1 MDIKLKCKICGQEF
15 TNYCS
20 VTTHTKRK
28 HNVDS
33 KTYYDTYFKL
43 DSEGFCKNCG
53 IAAQYRD
60 LQNGYREFCSRKCFW
75 QLTAK
80 LESTKEKRK
89 ATCLDKF
96 GTEFYMASTDFKQKA
111 EQTNLSICGCKNAGG
126 SAQSVVKIK
135 ATKLANHGSE
145 NYNNIEQMNATKL
158 AKYDNEWYS
167 NREQALQTLASK
179 YNVNEPITTPYALSQ
194 IHEKSMQT
202 IAEKHNYPYKIT
214 SPFCI
219 PAISK
224 KALGHA
230 SNMTKPE
237 KKLNEFLTNRKFNFQ
252 YGYECNC
259 KNFDFAIFDKSNNLQ
274 ILIEI
279 DGLYYHGLTEDSNG
293 KHVRGDTDH
302 ERFSK
307 VPEGV
312 KFIVCDETRL
322 EDCFS
327 EILKVYDIDYNEWI
341 QTILRNMPTE
351 FPYPEYDD
359 KRLSSDWKHLQQW
372 DWNPHSRV
380 GISIVN
386 NFHKHI
392 WQSKVGN
399 NLSPVECWQNRDLL
413 LRAIKNRV
421 IYSSTLSSHSIAA
434 GFNICKIAPKVSV
447 FNPMLAKHI
456 VKTYLQEYDN
466 VFDPF
471 SGFSG
476 RMLGVCACGKSYIGQ
491 DINETHVKE
500 SNEIIKKFDLN
511 ATVIQ
516 QDVFN
521 STGEYDCLFTCSP
534 YNLKEVWNDTETN
547 LSCDEWIDA
556 CLTRF
561 KCKRYVFVVDKTEKY
576 KDYIVEE
583 ISNKSHFSNTKEYV
597 IVL

>member
-15 TNYCS
+15 TNYSS

-43 DSEGFCKNCG
+43 DNEGFCKNCG
-53 IAAQYRD
+53 KPVEYRD
-60 LQNGYREFCSRKCFW
+60 LQHGYREFCSRKCFW
-75 QLTAK
+75 QYTTK
-80 LESTKEKRK
+80 LQSTKDKRK

-96 GTEFYMASTDFKQKA
+96 GTESYMASTDFKRKA
-111 EQTNLSICGCKNAGG
+111 EQTNLSTCGCKNAGG
-126 SAQSVVKIK
+126 SAESVAKIK

-167 NREQALQTLASK
+167 NREQALQTLATK
-179 YNVNEPITTPYALSQ
+179 YNVNEPLV
-194 IHEKSMQT
+194 
-202 IAEKHNYPYKIT
+202 

-219 PAISK
+219 SEISK

-252 YGYECNC
+252 YGYECNG
-259 KNFDFAIFDKSNNLQ
+259 KNFDFAIFNNENKLQ

-312 KFIVCDETRL
+312 KFIVCDETRI
-322 EDCFS
+322 EDCFA

-341 QTILRNMPTE
+341 QTILHNMPTE

-359 KRLSSDWKHLQQW
+359 KRLTSDWKHLQQW

-392 WQSKVGN
+392 WQSRVGN
-399 NLSPVECWQNRDLL
+399 NLSPVECWQNKELL
-413 LRAIKNRV
+413 MQAIKNRV
-421 IYSSTLSSHSIAA
+421 IYSSTLSSQAIAA

-456 VKTYLQEYDN
+456 VKTYLTDYETI
-466 VFDPF
+466 FDPF

-476 RMLGVCACGKSYIGQ
+476 RMLGTCACGKKYIGQ
-491 DINETHVKE
+491 DINEIHVKE
-500 SNEIIKKFDLN
+500 SNEIIDKLKLN
-511 ATVIQ
+511 AVILQ
-516 QDVFN
+516 KDIFD
-521 STGEYDCLFTCSP
+521 STGVYECLFTCSP
-534 YNLKEVWNDTETN
+534 YCLKEIWNENETN
-547 LSCDEWIDA
+547 LSCDEWIDE

-576 KDYIVEE
+576 KDKIVEE
-583 ISNKSHFSNTKEYV
+583 ISNKSHFSNSKEYV
-597 IVL
+597 IVI

>member
-1 MDIKLKCKICGQEF
+1 M
-15 TNYCS
+15 
-20 VTTHTKRK
+20 
-28 HNVDS
+28 
-33 KTYYDTYFKL
+33 
-43 DSEGFCKNCG
+43 
-53 IAAQYRD
+53 
-60 LQNGYREFCSRKCFW
+60 
-75 QLTAK
+75 
-80 LESTKEKRK
+80 
-89 ATCLDKF
+89 
-96 GTEFYMASTDFKQKA
+96 
-111 EQTNLSICGCKNAGG
+111 
-126 SAQSVVKIK
+126 
-135 ATKLANHGSE
+135 
-145 NYNNIEQMNATKL
+145 
-158 AKYDNEWYS
+158 
-167 NREQALQTLASK
+167 
-179 YNVNEPITTPYALSQ
+179 
-194 IHEKSMQT
+194 
-202 IAEKHNYPYKIT
+202 IT
-214 SPFCI
+214 S
-219 PAISK
+219 
-224 KALGHA
+224 
-230 SNMTKPE
+230 
-237 KKLNEFLTNRKFNFQ
+237 LT
-252 YGYECNC
+252 
-259 KNFDFAIFDKSNNLQ
+259 
-274 ILIEI
+274 
-279 DGLYYHGLTEDSNG
+279 
-293 KHVRGDTDH
+293 
-302 ERFSK
+302 
-307 VPEGV
+307 
-312 KFIVCDETRL
+312 
-322 EDCFS
+322 
-327 EILKVYDIDYNEWI
+327 
-341 QTILRNMPTE
+341 
-351 FPYPEYDD
+351 
-359 KRLSSDWKHLQQW
+359 DWKHLQQW

-399 NLSPVECWQNRDLL
+399 NLSPVECWKNRDLL
-413 LRAIKNRV
+413 LRSIKNRV

-456 VKTYLQEYDN
+456 VKSYLQEYDN

-476 RMLGVCACGKSYIGQ
+476 RMLGACSCGKSYIGQ

>member
-15 TNYCS
+15 MNYCS

-28 HNVDS
+28 HNIDS
-33 KTYYDTYFKL
+33 KTYYETYFKTNN
-43 DSEGFCKNCG
+43 EGFCKNCG
-53 IAAQYRD
+53 KPVEYRD
-60 LQNGYREFCSRKCFW
+60 LQHGYREFCSRKCFW
-75 QLTAK
+75 QYTTKLQSAK
-80 LESTKEKRK
+80 DKRK

-96 GTEFYMASTDFKQKA
+96 GTESYMASADFKQKA
-111 EQTNLSICGCKNAGG
+111 EQTNLSTCGCKNAGG
-126 SAQSVVKIK
+126 SAESVAKIK

-145 NYNNIEQMNATKL
+145 NYNNIEQMKATKL
-158 AKYDNEWYS
+158 VKYDNEWYS
-167 NREQALQTLASK
+167 NREQALQTLATK
-179 YNVNEPITTPYALSQ
+179 YNVNEITTPYAIKE
-194 IHEKSMQT
+194 IHEKSLNT
-202 IAEKHNYPYKIT
+202 IATKHNYPYIIT

-219 PAISK
+219 PEISK
-224 KALGHA
+224 KALGHT
-230 SNMTKPE
+230 SKMTKPE

-252 YGYECNC
+252 YGYVCNG
-259 KNFDFAIFDKSNNLQ
+259 KNFDFAIFNNKNKLQ

-312 KFIVCDETRL
+312 KFIVCDENKL
-322 EDCFS
+322 EKCFT
-327 EILKVYDIDYNEWI
+327 EILKVYDVDYSEWLN
-341 QTILRNMPTE
+341 TILQNMPTE

-359 KRLSSDWKHLQQW
+359 KRLMTDWNHLQHW

-386 NFHKHI
+386 NYHKHI
-392 WQSKVGN
+392 WQSRVGN
-399 NLSPVECWQNRDLL
+399 NLSPVECWQNKELL
-413 LRAIKNRV
+413 MQAIKNRV
-421 IYSSTLSSHSIAA
+421 IYSSTLSSQAIAA

-456 VKTYLQEYDN
+456 VKSYLSDYET

-476 RMLGVCACGKSYIGQ
+476 RMLGTCACDKKYIGQ
-491 DINETHVKE
+491 DINEIHVKE
-500 SNEIIKKFDLN
+500 SNEIIDKLKLN
-511 ATVIQ
+511 AVILQ
-516 QDVFN
+516 KDIFE

-534 YNLKEVWNDTETN
+534 YCLKEIWNEHETN
-547 LSCDEWIDA
+547 KSCDEWIDE
-556 CLTRF
+556 CLKRF

-576 KDYIVEE
+576 KDKIVEE
-583 ISNKSHFSNTKEYV
+583 ISNKSHFSNAKEYIVV
-597 IVL
+597 I

>member
-15 TNYCS
+15 ANYCS

-43 DSEGFCKNCG
+43 DNEGFCKNCG
-53 IAAQYRD
+53 KSVEYRD
-60 LQNGYREFCSRKCFW
+60 LQHGYREFCSRKCFW
-75 QLTAK
+75 QYTTK
-80 LESTKEKRK
+80 LQSTKDKRK

-96 GTEFYMASTDFKQKA
+96 GTESYMASVDFKQKA
-111 EQTNLSICGCKNAGG
+111 EQTNLFVYDCKNAGG
-126 SAQSVVKIK
+126 SAESVAKIK

-145 NYNNIEQMNATKL
+145 NYNNIEQMKATKL
-158 AKYDNEWYS
+158 VKYDNEWYS
-167 NREQALQTLASK
+167 NREQALQTLAIK
-179 YNVNEPITTPYALSQ
+179 YNIDTITSPFGISAV
-194 IHEKSMQT
+194 HDKSMRT
-202 IAEKHNYPYKIT
+202 LAEKYDMPTIT

-219 PAISK
+219 PEISK
-224 KALGHA
+224 KALGHT

-252 YGYECNC
+252 YGYECNG
-259 KNFDFAIFDKSNNLQ
+259 KNFDFAIFDVNNNLQ

-279 DGLYYHGLTEDSNG
+279 DGLYYHGLIEDSNG
-293 KHVRGDTDH
+293 KHVRGETDC

-312 KFIVCDETRL
+312 KFIVCDENKL
-322 EDCFS
+322 EECFA
-327 EILKVYDIDYNEWI
+327 EILKVYDIDYNEWLN
-341 QTILRNMPTE
+341 TILLNMPAE
-351 FPYPEYDD
+351 FPYPVYKD
-359 KRLSSDWKHLQQW
+359 KRLLTDWNHLQHW

-386 NFHKHI
+386 NYHKHI
-392 WQSKVGN
+392 WQSRVGN
-399 NLSPVECWQNRDLL
+399 NLSPVECWQNKELL
-413 LRAIKNRV
+413 MRAIKNRV
-421 IYSSTLSSHSIAA
+421 IYSSTLSSQAIAA

-456 VKTYLQEYDN
+456 VKSYLSTYKT

-476 RMLGVCACGKSYIGQ
+476 RMLGVCACGKKYIGQ
-491 DINETHVKE
+491 DINEIHVKE
-500 SNEIIKKFDLN
+500 SNEIIDKLKLN
-511 ATVIQ
+511 AMILQ
-516 QDVFN
+516 KDIFE

-534 YNLKEVWNDTETN
+534 YNLKETWNELETN
-547 LSCDEWIDA
+547 KSCDEWIDE

-576 KDYIVEE
+576 KDKIVEE
-583 ISNKSHFSNTKEYV
+583 ISNKSHFSNAKEYILV
-597 IVL
+597 I

>member
-1 MDIKLKCKICGQEF
+1 MDNKLKCKICGQEF

-252 YGYECNC
+252 YGYECNG
-259 KNFDFAIFDKSNNLQ
+259 KNFDFAIFDESNNLQ

-500 SNEIIKKFDLN
+500 SNEIIKKFDLK

-534 YNLKEVWNDTETN
+534 YNMKEVWNDIETN

>member
-28 HNVDS
+28 HNIDS
-33 KTYYDTYFKL
+33 KTYYATYFKTNN
-43 DSEGFCKNCG
+43 EGFCKNCG
-53 IAAQYRD
+53 KPVEYRD
-60 LQNGYREFCSRKCFW
+60 LQHGYREFCSRKCFW
-75 QLTAK
+75 QYTTK
-80 LESTKEKRK
+80 LQSTKDKRK

-96 GTEFYMASTDFKQKA
+96 GTESYMASADFKQKA
-111 EQTNLSICGCKNAGG
+111 EQTNLSTCGCKNAGG
-126 SAQSVVKIK
+126 SAESVAKIK

-145 NYNNIEQMNATKL
+145 NYNNIKQMRATKL
-158 AKYDNEWYS
+158 VKYDNEWYS
-167 NREQALQTLASK
+167 NRKQALQTLAAK
-179 YNVNEPITTPYALSQ
+179 YNVNEITT
-194 IHEKSMQT
+194 
-202 IAEKHNYPYKIT
+202 
-214 SPFCI
+214 PFCI
-219 PAISK
+219 PEISK
-224 KALGHA
+224 KALGHT

-252 YGYECNC
+252 YGYVCNG
-259 KNFDFAIFDKSNNLQ
+259 KNFDFAIFNNKNKLQ

-312 KFIVCDETRL
+312 KFIVCDENKL
-322 EDCFS
+322 EKCFT
-327 EILKVYDIDYNEWI
+327 EILKVYDVDYSEWLN
-341 QTILRNMPTE
+341 TILQNMPTE

-359 KRLSSDWKHLQQW
+359 KRLMTDWNHLQHW

-386 NFHKHI
+386 NYHKHI
-392 WQSKVGN
+392 WQSRVGN
-399 NLSPVECWQNRDLL
+399 NLSPVECWQNKELL
-413 LRAIKNRV
+413 MQAIKNRV
-421 IYSSTLSSHSIAA
+421 IYSSTLSSQAIAA

-456 VKTYLQEYDN
+456 VKSYLSDYET

-476 RMLGVCACGKSYIGQ
+476 RMLGTCACDKKYIGQ
-491 DINETHVKE
+491 DINEIHVKE
-500 SNEIIKKFDLN
+500 SNEIIDKLKLN
-511 ATVIQ
+511 AVILQ
-516 QDVFN
+516 KDIFE

-534 YNLKEVWNDTETN
+534 YCLKEIWNEHETN
-547 LSCDEWIDA
+547 KSCDEWIDE
-556 CLTRF
+556 CLKRF

-576 KDYIVEE
+576 KDKIVEE
-583 ISNKSHFSNTKEYV
+583 ISNKSHFSNAKEYIIV
-597 IVL
+597 I

>member
-1 MDIKLKCKICGQEF
+1 MDNKLKCKICGQEF
-15 TNYCS
+15 TNYSS

-43 DSEGFCKNCG
+43 NSEGFCKNCG
-53 IAAQYRD
+53 IAVQYRD

-89 ATCLDKF
+89 QTCLAKF
-96 GTEFYMASTDFKQKA
+96 GTKSYMSSSDFKQKA
-111 EQTNLSICGCKNAGG
+111 EETNLATVGCKNAGG
-126 SAQSVVKIK
+126 SAKSIAKIK

-179 YNVNEPITTPYALSQ
+179 YNVNSPITTPYALSQ

-252 YGYECNC
+252 YGYECNG

-399 NLSPVECWQNRDLL
+399 NLSPVECWQNKDLL
-413 LRAIKNRV
+413 LRSIKNRV

-476 RMLGVCACGKSYIGQ
+476 RMLGICACGKSYIGQ

-511 ATVIQ
+511 ATIIQ

-534 YNLKEVWNDTETN
+534 YNLKEVWNDAETN
-547 LSCDEWIDA
+547 LSCDEWIDE

>member
-28 HNVDS
+28 HNIDS
-33 KTYYDTYFKL
+33 KTYYATYFKTNN
-43 DSEGFCKNCG
+43 EGFCKNCG
-53 IAAQYRD
+53 KPVEYRD
-60 LQNGYREFCSRKCFW
+60 LQHGYREFCSRKCFW
-75 QLTAK
+75 QYTTK
-80 LESTKEKRK
+80 LQSTKDKRK

-96 GTEFYMASTDFKQKA
+96 GTESYMASADFKQKA
-111 EQTNLSICGCKNAGG
+111 EQTNLSTCGCKNAGG
-126 SAQSVVKIK
+126 SAESVAKIK

-145 NYNNIEQMNATKL
+145 NYNNIKQMRATKL
-158 AKYDNEWYS
+158 VKYDNEWYS
-167 NREQALQTLASK
+167 NRKQALQTLAAK
-179 YNVNEPITTPYALSQ
+179 YNVNEITT
-194 IHEKSMQT
+194 
-202 IAEKHNYPYKIT
+202 
-214 SPFCI
+214 PFCI
-219 PAISK
+219 PEISK
-224 KALGHA
+224 KALGHT

-252 YGYECNC
+252 YGYVCNG
-259 KNFDFAIFDKSNNLQ
+259 KNFDFAIFNNKNKLQ

-312 KFIVCDETRL
+312 KFIVCDENKL
-322 EDCFS
+322 EKCFT
-327 EILKVYDIDYNEWI
+327 EILKVYDVDYSEWLN
-341 QTILRNMPTE
+341 TILQNMPTE

-359 KRLSSDWKHLQQW
+359 KRLMTDWNHLQHW

-386 NFHKHI
+386 NYHKHI
-392 WQSKVGN
+392 WQSRVGS
-399 NLSPVECWQNRDLL
+399 NLSPVECWQNKELL
-413 LRAIKNRV
+413 MQAIKNRV
-421 IYSSTLSSHSIAA
+421 IYSSTLSSQAIAA

-456 VKTYLQEYDN
+456 VKSYLSDYET

-476 RMLGVCACGKSYIGQ
+476 RMLGTCACDKKYIGQ
-491 DINETHVKE
+491 DINEIHVKE
-500 SNEIIKKFDLN
+500 SNEIIDKLKLN
-511 ATVIQ
+511 AVILQ
-516 QDVFN
+516 KDIFE

-534 YNLKEVWNDTETN
+534 YCLKEIWNEHETN
-547 LSCDEWIDA
+547 KSCDEWIDE
-556 CLTRF
+556 CLKRF

-576 KDYIVEE
+576 KDKIVEE
-583 ISNKSHFSNTKEYV
+583 ISNKSHFSNAKEYIIV
-597 IVL
+597 I

>member
-33 KTYYDTYFKL
+33 KTYYATYFKTNN
-43 DSEGFCKNCG
+43 EGFCKNCG
-53 IAAQYRD
+53 KPVEYRD
-60 LQNGYREFCSRKCFW
+60 LQYGYRKFCSRKCFW
-75 QLTAK
+75 QYTTK
-80 LESTKEKRK
+80 LQSTKDKRK

-96 GTEFYMASTDFKQKA
+96 GTESYMASADFKQKA

-126 SAQSVVKIK
+126 SAESVAKIK

-145 NYNNIEQMNATKL
+145 NYNNIKQMRATKL
-158 AKYDNEWYS
+158 VKYDNEWYS
-167 NREQALQTLASK
+167 NRKQALQTLAAK
-179 YNVNEPITTPYALSQ
+179 YNVNEITTPYA
-194 IHEKSMQT
+194 IKEIYKKSLNT
-202 IAEKHNYPYKIT
+202 IATKHNYPYTIT

-219 PAISK
+219 PEISK
-224 KALGHA
+224 KALGHT

-252 YGYECNC
+252 YGYVCNG
-259 KNFDFAIFDKSNNLQ
+259 KNFDFAIFNNKNKLQ

-312 KFIVCDETRL
+312 KFIVCDENKL
-322 EDCFS
+322 EKCFT
-327 EILKVYDIDYNEWI
+327 EILKVYDVDYSEWLN
-341 QTILRNMPTE
+341 TILQNMPTE

-359 KRLSSDWKHLQQW
+359 KRLMTDWNHLQHW

-386 NFHKHI
+386 NYHKHI
-392 WQSKVGN
+392 WQSRVGN
-399 NLSPVECWQNRDLL
+399 NLSPVECWQNKELL
-413 LRAIKNRV
+413 MQAIKNRV
-421 IYSSTLSSHSIAA
+421 IYSSTLSSQAIAA

-456 VKTYLQEYDN
+456 VKSYLSDYET

-476 RMLGVCACGKSYIGQ
+476 RMLGTCACDKKYIGQ
-491 DINETHVKE
+491 DINEIHVKE
-500 SNEIIKKFDLN
+500 SNEIIDKLKLN
-511 ATVIQ
+511 AVILQ
-516 QDVFN
+516 KDIFE

-534 YNLKEVWNDTETN
+534 YCLKEIWNEHETN
-547 LSCDEWIDA
+547 KSCDEWIDE
-556 CLTRF
+556 CLKRF

-576 KDYIVEE
+576 KDKIVEE
-583 ISNKSHFSNTKEYV
+583 ISNKSHFSNAKEYIVV
-597 IVL
+597 I

>member
-1 MDIKLKCKICGQEF
+1 MDNKLKCKICGQEF

-28 HNVDS
+28 HNIDS
-33 KTYYDTYFKL
+33 KTYYDTHFKL

-53 IAAQYRD
+53 KPVEYRD
-60 LQNGYREFCSRKCFW
+60 LQHGYREFCSRKCFW
-75 QLTAK
+75 QYTTK
-80 LESTKEKRK
+80 LQSTKDKRK

-96 GTEFYMASTDFKQKA
+96 GTESYMASADFKQKA
-111 EQTNLSICGCKNAGG
+111 EQTNLSTCGCKNAGG
-126 SAQSVVKIK
+126 SAESIAKIK

-145 NYNNIEQMNATKL
+145 NYNNIEQMRATKL
-158 AKYDNEWYS
+158 VKYNNEWYS
-167 NREQALQTLASK
+167 NREQALQTLATK
-179 YNVNEPITTPYALSQ
+179 YNVNEITTPYSIKE
-194 IHEKSMQT
+194 IHEKSLNT
-202 IAEKHNYPYKIT
+202 IATKYDYPYTIT

-219 PAISK
+219 PEISK
-224 KALGHA
+224 KALGHT

-252 YGYECNC
+252 YGYECNG
-259 KNFDFAIFDKSNNLQ
+259 KNFDFAIFNNENKLQ

-312 KFIVCDETRL
+312 KFIVCDENKL
-322 EDCFS
+322 ENCFT
-327 EILKVYDIDYNEWI
+327 EILKVYDVDYNEWLNA
-341 QTILRNMPTE
+341 ILQNMPTE
-351 FPYPEYDD
+351 FPYPVYDD
-359 KRLSSDWKHLQQW
+359 KRLLTDWNHLQQW

-386 NFHKHI
+386 NYHKHI

-399 NLSPVECWQNRDLL
+399 NLSPVECWQNKELL
-413 LRAIKNRV
+413 MQAIKNRV
-421 IYSSTLSSHSIAA
+421 IYSSTLSSQAIAA

-456 VKTYLQEYDN
+456 VKSYLSDYET

-476 RMLGVCACGKSYIGQ
+476 RMLGACACGKKYIGQ
-491 DINETHVKE
+491 DINEIHVKE
-500 SNEIIKKFDLN
+500 SNEIIDKLKLN
-511 ATVIQ
+511 AVILQ
-516 QDVFN
+516 KDIFE

-534 YNLKEVWNDTETN
+534 YCLKEIWNEHETN
-547 LSCDEWIDA
+547 KSCDEWIDE
-556 CLTRF
+556 CLQRF
-561 KCKRYVFVVDKTEKY
+561 KCKCYVFVVDKTEKY
-576 KDYIVEE
+576 KDKIVEE
-583 ISNKSHFSNTKEYV
+583 ISNKSHFSNAKEYIIV
-597 IVL
+597 I

>member
-28 HNVDS
+28 HNIDS

-43 DSEGFCKNCG
+43 DSEGFCKNCKKPVE
-53 IAAQYRD
+53 YRD
-60 LQNGYREFCSRKCFW
+60 LQHGYRAFCSRKCFW
-75 QLTAK
+75 QYTTK
-80 LESTKEKRK
+80 LQSTKDKRK

-96 GTEFYMASTDFKQKA
+96 GTESYMASADFKQKA
-111 EQTNLSICGCKNAGG
+111 EQTNLSTCGCKNAGG
-126 SAQSVVKIK
+126 SAKSVAKIK

-145 NYNNIEQMNATKL
+145 NYNNIEQMKATKL
-158 AKYDNEWYS
+158 IKYDNEWYY
-167 NREQALQTLASK
+167 NREQALQTLATK
-179 YNVNEPITTPYALSQ
+179 YNVNEPVV
-194 IHEKSMQT
+194 
-202 IAEKHNYPYKIT
+202 

-219 PAISK
+219 SEISK
-224 KALGHA
+224 KALSHA

-252 YGYECNC
+252 YSYECNG
-259 KNFDFAIFDKSNNLQ
+259 KNFDFAIFNNENKLQ

-312 KFIVCDETRL
+312 KFIVCDENKL
-322 EDCFS
+322 EDCFT
-327 EILKVYDIDYNEWI
+327 EILKVYNIDYNEWLN
-341 QTILRNMPTE
+341 TILQNMPTE

-359 KRLSSDWKHLQQW
+359 KRLMTDWNHLQQW
-372 DWNPHSRV
+372 DWNPHSKV

-386 NFHKHI
+386 NYHKHI
-392 WQSKVGN
+392 WQSRVCN
-399 NLSPVECWQNRDLL
+399 NLSPVECWQNKELL
-413 LRAIKNRV
+413 MQAIKNRV
-421 IYSSTLSSHSIAA
+421 IYSSTLSSQAIAA

-456 VKTYLQEYDN
+456 VKSYLSDYETI
-466 VFDPF
+466 FDPF

-476 RMLGVCACGKSYIGQ
+476 RMLGACACGKKYIGQ

-500 SNEIIKKFDLN
+500 SNEIIDKLKLN
-511 ATVIQ
+511 AVILQ
-516 QDVFN
+516 KDIFE
-521 STGEYDCLFTCSP
+521 SAGEYDCLFTCSP
-534 YNLKEVWNDTETN
+534 YGLKEIWNEHETN
-547 LSCDEWIDA
+547 KSCDEWIDE
-556 CLTRF
+556 CLQRF

-576 KDYIVEE
+576 KDKIVEE
-583 ISNKSHFSNTKEYV
+583 ISNKSHFSNAKEYIIV
-597 IVL
+597 I

>member
-53 IAAQYRD
+53 KSTEYRD
-60 LQNGYREFCSRKCFW
+60 LQHGYREFC
-75 QLTAK
+75 L
-80 LESTKEKRK
+80 
-89 ATCLDKF
+89 
-96 GTEFYMASTDFKQKA
+96 ASTDFKQKA
-111 EQTNLSICGCKNAGG
+111 EQTNLSVCGCKNAGG
-126 SAQSVVKIK
+126 SAQSIAKIK

-167 NREQALQTLASK
+167 NREQALQTLATK
-179 YNVNEPITTPYALSQ
+179 YNVNEITT
-194 IHEKSMQT
+194 
-202 IAEKHNYPYKIT
+202 
-214 SPFCI
+214 PFCI

-252 YGYECNC
+252 YGYECNG
-259 KNFDFAIFDKSNNLQ
+259 KNFDFAIFNNENKLQ
-274 ILIEI
+274 VLIEI

-302 ERFSK
+302 ERFNK

-312 KFIVCDETRL
+312 KFIVCDENKL
-322 EDCFS
+322 EKCFV
-327 EILKVYDIDYNEWI
+327 EILRIYDIDYDEWLN
-341 QTILRNMPTE
+341 TILQNMPAE

-359 KRLSSDWKHLQQW
+359 KRLMTDWNHLQQW

-386 NFHKHI
+386 NYHKHI
-392 WQSKVGN
+392 WQSRVGN
-399 NLSPVECWQNRDLL
+399 NLSPVECWQNKELL
-413 LRAIKNRV
+413 MQAIKNRV
-421 IYSSTLSSHSIAA
+421 IYSSTLSSQAIAA

-456 VKTYLQEYDN
+456 VKTYLSDYET

-476 RMLGVCACGKSYIGQ
+476 RMLGTCACGKKYIGQ
-491 DINETHVKE
+491 DINEIHVKE
-500 SNEIIKKFDLN
+500 SNEIINKLKLN
-511 ATVIQ
+511 AVILQ
-516 QDVFN
+516 KDIFE
-521 STGEYDCLFTCSP
+521 SAGEYDCLFTCSP
-534 YNLKEVWNDTETN
+534 YGLKEIWNEHETN
-547 LSCDEWIDA
+547 KSCDEWVDE
-556 CLTRF
+556 CLQRF

-576 KDYIVEE
+576 KDKIVEE
-583 ISNKSHFSNTKEYV
+583 ISNKSHFSNAKEYIIV
-597 IVL
+597 I

>member
-1 MDIKLKCKICGQEF
+1 MDNKLKCKICGQEF

-28 HNVDS
+28 HNIDS
-33 KTYYDTYFKL
+33 KTYYDTHFKL

-53 IAAQYRD
+53 KPVEYRD
-60 LQNGYREFCSRKCFW
+60 LQHGYREFCSRKCFW
-75 QLTAK
+75 QYTTK
-80 LESTKEKRK
+80 LQSTKDKRK

-96 GTEFYMASTDFKQKA
+96 GTESYMASADFKQKA
-111 EQTNLSICGCKNAGG
+111 EQTNLSTCGCKNAGG
-126 SAQSVVKIK
+126 SAESIAKIK

-145 NYNNIEQMNATKL
+145 NYNNIEQMRATKL
-158 AKYDNEWYS
+158 VKYNNEWYS
-167 NREQALQTLASK
+167 NREQALQTLATK
-179 YNVNEPITTPYALSQ
+179 YNVNEPIVT
-194 IHEKSMQT
+194 
-202 IAEKHNYPYKIT
+202 
-214 SPFCI
+214 PFCI
-219 PAISK
+219 PEISK
-224 KALGHA
+224 KALSHA

-252 YGYECNC
+252 YGYECNG
-259 KNFDFAIFDKSNNLQ
+259 KNFDFAIFNNENKLQ

-302 ERFSK
+302 ERFNK

-312 KFIVCDETRL
+312 KFIVCDENKL
-322 EDCFS
+322 EKCFS
-327 EILKVYDIDYNEWI
+327 EILKVYDIDYNEWLN
-341 QTILRNMPTE
+341 TILQNMPVK
-351 FPYPEYDD
+351 FPYPVYDD
-359 KRLSSDWKHLQQW
+359 KRLLTDWNHLQQW

-386 NFHKHI
+386 NYHKHI

-399 NLSPVECWQNRDLL
+399 NLSPVECWQNKELL
-413 LRAIKNRV
+413 MQAIKNRV
-421 IYSSTLSSHSIAA
+421 IYSSTLSSQAIAA

-456 VKTYLQEYDN
+456 VKSYLSDCET

-476 RMLGVCACGKSYIGQ
+476 RMLGACACGKNYIGQ
-491 DINETHVKE
+491 DINEIHVKE
-500 SNEIIKKFDLN
+500 SNEIINKLKLN
-511 ATVIQ
+511 AVISQ
-516 QDVFN
+516 KDIFE
-521 STGEYDCLFTCSP
+521 SAGEYDCLFTCSP
-534 YNLKEVWNDTETN
+534 YGLKEIWNEHETN
-547 LSCDEWIDA
+547 KSCDEWIDE
-556 CLTRF
+556 CLQRF

-576 KDYIVEE
+576 KDKIVEE
-583 ISNKSHFSNTKEYV
+583 ISNKSHFGNNAEYV

>member
-28 HNVDS
+28 HNIDS
-33 KTYYDTYFKL
+33 KTYYVTYFKTNN
-43 DSEGFCKNCG
+43 EGFCKNCG
-53 IAAQYRD
+53 KPVEYRD
-60 LQNGYREFCSRKCFW
+60 LQHGYREFCSRKCFW
-75 QLTAK
+75 QYTTK
-80 LESTKEKRK
+80 LQSTKDKRK

-96 GTEFYMASTDFKQKA
+96 GTESYMASADFKQKA
-111 EQTNLSICGCKNAGG
+111 EQTNLSTCGCKNAGG
-126 SAQSVVKIK
+126 SAESVAKIK

-145 NYNNIEQMNATKL
+145 NYNNIKQMRATKL
-158 AKYDNEWYS
+158 VKYDNEWYS
-167 NREQALQTLASK
+167 NRKQALQTLAAK
-179 YNVNEPITTPYALSQ
+179 YNVNEITT
-194 IHEKSMQT
+194 
-202 IAEKHNYPYKIT
+202 
-214 SPFCI
+214 PFCI
-219 PAISK
+219 PEISK
-224 KALGHA
+224 KALGHT

-252 YGYECNC
+252 YGYVCNG
-259 KNFDFAIFDKSNNLQ
+259 KNFDFAIFNNKNKLQ

-312 KFIVCDETRL
+312 KFIVCDENKL
-322 EDCFS
+322 EKCFT
-327 EILKVYDIDYNEWI
+327 EILKVYDVDYSEWLN
-341 QTILRNMPTE
+341 TILQNMPTE

-359 KRLSSDWKHLQQW
+359 KRLMTDWNHLQHW

-386 NFHKHI
+386 NYHKHI
-392 WQSKVGN
+392 WQSRVGN
-399 NLSPVECWQNRDLL
+399 NLSPVECWQNKELL
-413 LRAIKNRV
+413 MQAIKNRV
-421 IYSSTLSSHSIAA
+421 IYSSTLSSQAIAA

-456 VKTYLQEYDN
+456 VKSYLSDYET

-476 RMLGVCACGKSYIGQ
+476 RMLGTCACDKKYIGQ
-491 DINETHVKE
+491 DINEIHVKE
-500 SNEIIKKFDLN
+500 SNEIIDKLKLN
-511 ATVIQ
+511 AVILQ
-516 QDVFN
+516 KDIFE

-534 YNLKEVWNDTETN
+534 YCLKEIWNEHETN
-547 LSCDEWIDA
+547 KSCDEWIDE
-556 CLTRF
+556 CLKRF

-576 KDYIVEE
+576 KDKIVEE
-583 ISNKSHFSNTKEYV
+583 ISNKSHFSNAKEYIIV
-597 IVL
+597 I

>member
-15 TNYCS
+15 TKYCN
-20 VTTHTKRK
+20 VTAHTKRK
-28 HNVDS
+28 HNIDS

-43 DSEGFCKNCG
+43 DGEGFCKNCG
-53 IAAQYRD
+53 KPVEYRD
-60 LQNGYREFCSRKCFW
+60 LQHGYREFCSRKCFW
-75 QLTAK
+75 RYTTK
-80 LESTKEKRK
+80 LQSTKDKRK

-96 GTEFYMASTDFKQKA
+96 GTESYMASDDFKQKA
-111 EQTNLSICGCKNAGG
+111 KQTNLSMCGCENAGG
-126 SAQSVVKIK
+126 SVESIAKIK

-145 NYNNIEQMNATKL
+145 NYNNIEQMKATKL
-158 AKYDNEWYS
+158 VKYDNEWYS
-167 NREQALQTLASK
+167 NREQALQTLATK
-179 YNVNEPITTPYALSQ
+179 YNVNEITTPYAIKE
-194 IHEKSMQT
+194 IHEKSLDT
-202 IAEKHNYPYKIT
+202 IAAKHNYPYTIT

-219 PAISK
+219 PEISK
-224 KALGHA
+224 KALGHT

-252 YGYECNC
+252 YCYECNG
-259 KNFDFAIFDKSNNLQ
+259 KNFDFAIFNNDNVLQ

-302 ERFSK
+302 ERFNK

-312 KFIVCDETRL
+312 KFIVCDENKL
-322 EDCFS
+322 EECFA
-327 EILKVYDIDYNEWI
+327 EILKVYDIDYNEWLN
-341 QTILRNMPTE
+341 TILQNMPIE
-351 FPYPEYDD
+351 FPYPKYDD
-359 KRLSSDWKHLQQW
+359 KRLLTDWNHLQQW

-386 NFHKHI
+386 NYHKHI
-392 WQSKVGN
+392 WQSRVGN
-399 NLSPVECWQNRDLL
+399 NLSPVECWQNKELL
-413 LRAIKNRV
+413 MQAIKNRV
-421 IYSSTLSSHSIAA
+421 IYSSTLSSQAIAA

-456 VKTYLQEYDN
+456 VKTYLSDYET

-476 RMLGVCACGKSYIGQ
+476 RMLGACACGKKYIGQ

-500 SNEIIKKFDLN
+500 SNEIIDKLKLN
-511 ATVIQ
+511 AVILQ
-516 QDVFN
+516 KDIFE

-534 YNLKEVWNDTETN
+534 YNLKEVWNENETN
-547 LSCDEWIDA
+547 KTCDDWIDE

-576 KDYIVEE
+576 KDKIVEE
-583 ISNKSHFSNTKEYV
+583 ISNKSHFSNAKEYIVV
-597 IVL
+597 I

>member
-28 HNVDS
+28 HNIDS
-33 KTYYDTYFKL
+33 KTYYDTYFKTNN
-43 DSEGFCKNCG
+43 ECFCKNCG
-53 IAAQYRD
+53 IAVQYRD

-80 LESTKEKRK
+80 LQSTKDKRK

-96 GTEFYMASTDFKQKA
+96 GTESYMTSADFKQKA
-111 EQTNLSICGCKNAGG
+111 EQTNLSMCGCKNAGG
-126 SAQSVVKIK
+126 SAQSVAKIK
-135 ATKLANHGSE
+135 ATKLVNHGSE

-252 YGYECNC
+252 YGYECNG

-327 EILKVYDIDYNEWI
+327 EILKVYDIDYTEWI

-399 NLSPVECWQNRDLL
+399 NLSPVECWQNKDLL
-413 LRAIKNRV
+413 LRSIKNRV

-521 STGEYDCLFTCSP
+521 STGEYDSLFTCSP

-547 LSCDEWIDA
+547 LSCDEWIEA

-583 ISNKSHFSNTKEYV
+583 ISNKSHFSNTKEYIIV
-597 IVL
+597 I

>member
-15 TNYCS
+15 TNYSS

-43 DSEGFCKNCG
+43 DNEGFCKNCG
-53 IAAQYRD
+53 KPVEYRD
-60 LQNGYREFCSRKCFW
+60 LQHGYREFCSRKCFW
-75 QLTAK
+75 QYTTK
-80 LESTKEKRK
+80 LQSTKDKRK

-96 GTEFYMASTDFKQKA
+96 GTESYMASTDFKQKA
-111 EQTNLSICGCKNAGG
+111 EQTNLSTCGCKNAGG
-126 SAQSVVKIK
+126 SAESVAKIK

-167 NREQALQTLASK
+167 NREQALQTLATK
-179 YNVNEPITTPYALSQ
+179 YNVNEPLV
-194 IHEKSMQT
+194 
-202 IAEKHNYPYKIT
+202 

-219 PAISK
+219 PEISK

-252 YGYECNC
+252 YGYECNG
-259 KNFDFAIFDKSNNLQ
+259 KNFDFAIFNNENKLQ

-312 KFIVCDETRL
+312 KFIVCDETRI
-322 EDCFS
+322 EDCFA

-341 QTILRNMPTE
+341 QTILHNMPTE

-359 KRLSSDWKHLQQW
+359 KRLTSDWKHLQQW

-392 WQSKVGN
+392 WQSRVGN
-399 NLSPVECWQNRDLL
+399 NLSPVECWQNKELL
-413 LRAIKNRV
+413 MQAIKNRV
-421 IYSSTLSSHSIAA
+421 IYSSTLSSQAIAA

-456 VKTYLQEYDN
+456 VKTYLTDYETI
-466 VFDPF
+466 FDPF

-476 RMLGVCACGKSYIGQ
+476 RMLGTCACGKKYIGQ
-491 DINETHVKE
+491 DINEIHVKE
-500 SNEIIKKFDLN
+500 SNEIIDKLKLN
-511 ATVIQ
+511 AVILQ
-516 QDVFN
+516 KDIFD
-521 STGEYDCLFTCSP
+521 STGVYECLFTCSP
-534 YNLKEVWNDTETN
+534 YCLKEIWNENETN
-547 LSCDEWIDA
+547 LSCDEWIDE

-576 KDYIVEE
+576 KDKIVEE
-583 ISNKSHFSNTKEYV
+583 ISNKSHFSNSKEYV
-597 IVL
+597 IVI

>member
-1 MDIKLKCKICGQEF
+1 MDNKLKCKICGQEF

-28 HNVDS
+28 HNIDS
-33 KTYYDTYFKL
+33 KTYYDTHFKL

-53 IAAQYRD
+53 KPVEYRD
-60 LQNGYREFCSRKCFW
+60 LQHGYREFCSRKCFW
-75 QLTAK
+75 QYTTK
-80 LESTKEKRK
+80 LQSTKDKRK

-96 GTEFYMASTDFKQKA
+96 GTESYMASVDFKQKA
-111 EQTNLSICGCKNAGG
+111 EQTNLSTCGCKNAGG
-126 SAQSVVKIK
+126 STESVAKIK

-145 NYNNIEQMNATKL
+145 NYNNIEQMKATKL
-158 AKYDNEWYS
+158 VKYDNEWYS
-167 NREQALQTLASK
+167 NREQALQTLATK
-179 YNVNEPITTPYALSQ
+179 YNVNEPVV
-194 IHEKSMQT
+194 
-202 IAEKHNYPYKIT
+202 

-219 PAISK
+219 SEISK
-224 KALGHA
+224 KALSHA

-252 YGYECNC
+252 YSYECNG
-259 KNFDFAIFDKSNNLQ
+259 KNFDFAIFNNENKLQ

-312 KFIVCDETRL
+312 KFIVCDENKL
-322 EDCFS
+322 EDCFT
-327 EILKVYDIDYNEWI
+327 EILKVYNIDYNEWLN
-341 QTILRNMPTE
+341 TILQNMPTE
-351 FPYPEYDD
+351 FPYPVYDD
-359 KRLSSDWKHLQQW
+359 KRLMTDWNHLQQW

-386 NFHKHI
+386 NYHKHI
-392 WQSKVGN
+392 WQSRVGN
-399 NLSPVECWQNRDLL
+399 NLSPVECWQNKELL
-413 LRAIKNRV
+413 MQAIKNRI
-421 IYSSTLSSHSIAA
+421 IYSSTLSSQAIAA

-456 VKTYLQEYDN
+456 VKSYLSDYETI
-466 VFDPF
+466 FDPF

-476 RMLGVCACGKSYIGQ
+476 RMLGACACGKKYIGQ

-500 SNEIIKKFDLN
+500 SNEIIDKLKLN
-511 ATVIQ
+511 AVILQ
-516 QDVFN
+516 KDIFE

-534 YNLKEVWNDTETN
+534 YGLKEIWNEHETN
-547 LSCDEWIDA
+547 KYCDEWIDE
-556 CLTRF
+556 CLQRF

-576 KDYIVEE
+576 KDKIVEE
-583 ISNKSHFSNTKEYV
+583 ISNKSHFSNAKEYIIV
-597 IVL
+597 I

>member
-28 HNVDS
+28 HNIDS
-33 KTYYDTYFKL
+33 KTYYVTYFKTNN
-43 DSEGFCKNCG
+43 EGFCKNCG
-53 IAAQYRD
+53 KPVEYRD
-60 LQNGYREFCSRKCFW
+60 LQHGYREFCSRKCFW
-75 QLTAK
+75 QYTTK
-80 LESTKEKRK
+80 LQSTKDKRK

-96 GTEFYMASTDFKQKA
+96 GTESYMASADFKQKA
-111 EQTNLSICGCKNAGG
+111 EQTNLSTCGCKNAGG
-126 SAQSVVKIK
+126 SAESVAKIK

-145 NYNNIEQMNATKL
+145 NYNNIKQMRATKL
-158 AKYDNEWYS
+158 VKYDNEWYS
-167 NREQALQTLASK
+167 NRKQALQTLAAK
-179 YNVNEPITTPYALSQ
+179 YNVNEITT
-194 IHEKSMQT
+194 
-202 IAEKHNYPYKIT
+202 
-214 SPFCI
+214 PFCI
-219 PAISK
+219 PEISK
-224 KALGHA
+224 KALGHT

-252 YGYECNC
+252 YGYVCNG
-259 KNFDFAIFDKSNNLQ
+259 KNFDFAIFNNKNKLQ

-312 KFIVCDETRL
+312 KFIVCDENKL
-322 EDCFS
+322 EKCFT
-327 EILKVYDIDYNEWI
+327 EILKVYDVDYSEWLN
-341 QTILRNMPTE
+341 TILQNMPTE

-359 KRLSSDWKHLQQW
+359 KRLMTDWNHLQHW

-386 NFHKHI
+386 NYHKHI
-392 WQSKVGN
+392 WQSRVGS
-399 NLSPVECWQNRDLL
+399 NLSPVECWQNKELL
-413 LRAIKNRV
+413 MQAIKNRV
-421 IYSSTLSSHSIAA
+421 IYSSTLSSQAIAA

-456 VKTYLQEYDN
+456 VKSYLSDYET

-476 RMLGVCACGKSYIGQ
+476 RMLGTCACDKKYIGQ
-491 DINETHVKE
+491 DINEIHVKE
-500 SNEIIKKFDLN
+500 SNEIIDKLKLN
-511 ATVIQ
+511 AVILQ
-516 QDVFN
+516 KDIFE

-534 YNLKEVWNDTETN
+534 YCLKEIWNEHETN
-547 LSCDEWIDA
+547 KSCDEWIDE
-556 CLTRF
+556 CLKRF

-576 KDYIVEE
+576 KDKIVEE
-583 ISNKSHFSNTKEYV
+583 ISNKSHFSNAKEYIIV
-597 IVL
+597 I